1 VILTPRPVL
10 YAALA
15 VLVAFLPATGPALAQ
30 PSAAARFTR
39 LAGDVR
45 EADGHLYDARDDTGA
60 TMDAAQIVQP
70 PSGPYLAVY
79 HTALDDGR
87 FHAALATSTDLR
99 TWHREH
105 DFGPGTSQPSLAR
118 AEGSGGED
126 DGGVHSGDWVL
137 AYEKDPD
144 NHLEL
149 RSYPGLAALLAG
161 HRAHAFDA
169 PRTLS
174 RCSEGTPDLTSAHGT
189 TVELTGHYRAHCDT
203 DRQLTAVLHGFRA
216 WHTRPDQRLDH
227 AVRACG
233 PRGNIGDRTHL
244 RLAGQDLVLIEGQL
258 RPHDFGSW
266 RLYGY
271 DPRLGRAEP
280 VAVRTH
286 RGSHAFANPSA
297 TTITAPDGRRALLVS
312 VFVPGEGAAP
322 GEAGELLYWRDL

>member
-1 VILTPRPVL
+1 VIPAPRPVL

-15 VLVAFLPATGPALAQ
+15 ALVAFLPTASPVLAQ
-30 PSAAARFTR
+30 PSATARFTR

-45 EADGHLYDARDDTGA
+45 EADGHRYDARDDTGR

-87 FHAALATSTDLR
+87 FHAAIATSTDLR
-99 TWHREH
+99 TWHRRH
-105 DFGPGTSQPSLAR
+105 DFGPGTSQPSLAA
-118 AEGSGGED
+118 AEDSG
-126 DGGVHSGDWVL
+126 GDWVL

-149 RSYPGLAALLAG
+149 RSYSGLTALLTG
-161 HRAHAFDA
+161 RPERAFDA

-174 RCSEGTPDLTSAHGT
+174 HCAEGTPDITAARGR
-189 TVELTGHYRAHCDT
+189 TVELTGHYRARCDT

-216 WHTRPDQRLDH
+216 WRTRPDQRLDH

-233 PRGNIGDRTHL
+233 PRGNIGDRTSL
-244 RLAGQDLVLIEGQL
+244 RLAGRDLVLIEGQL
-258 RPHDFGSW
+258 RPDDFESW

-280 VAVRTH
+280 VALRTH

-297 TTITAPDGRRALLVS
+297 TTITTPDGRRALLVS
-312 VFVPGEGAAP
+312 VFVPREGAAP

>member
-1 VILTPRPVL
+1 MLHTPRPVL

-15 VLVAFLPATGPALAQ
+15 VLVALLPAASPVVAS
-30 PSAAARFTR
+30 PSAAARFTQ

-45 EADGHLYDARDDTGA
+45 RADGHLYDARDDTGR

-70 PSGPYLAVY
+70 PSGTGPYLAVY

-87 FHAALATSTDLR
+87 FHAAIATSTDLR
-99 TWHREH
+99 TWHRRH
-105 DFGPGTSQPSLAR
+105 DFGPGTSQPSLA
-118 AEGSGGED
+118 AAGGSD
-126 DGGVHSGDWVL
+126 GDWVL

-149 RSYPGLAALLAG
+149 RSYPGLSALLTG
-161 HRAHAFDA
+161 RPERAFDA

-174 RCSEGTPDLTSAHGT
+174 RCAEGTPDITAVRGG
-189 TVELTGHYRAHCDT
+189 TVELTGHYRAHCRT
-203 DRQLTAVLHGFRA
+203 DRQLTAVLHGFRD
-216 WHTRPDQRLDH
+216 WRTHPDQRLDH

-233 PRGNIGDRTHL
+233 PRGNIGDRSFL

-258 RPHDFGSW
+258 RAHDFGSW

-280 VAVRTH
+280 VTVRTH

-297 TTITAPDGRRALLVS
+297 TTITTPDGRRALLVS
-312 VFVPGEGAAP
+312 VFVPSEGAAP

>member
-15 VLVAFLPATGPALAQ
+15 ALVAFLPTAGPVLAQ

-39 LAGDVR
+39 LAGDIR
-45 EADGHLYDARDDTGA
+45 EADGHLYDARDDTGR
-60 TMDAAQIVQP
+60 TMDAAQIVQS

-87 FHAALATSTDLR
+87 FHAAIATSTDLR
-99 TWHREH
+99 TWHRRH
-105 DFGPGTSQPSLAR
+105 DFGPGTSQPSLAAEDSGAEDSG
-118 AEGSGGED
+118 AEG
-126 DGGVHSGDWVL
+126 SGDWVL

-161 HRAHAFDA
+161 RRERAFDA

-174 RCSEGTPDLTSAHGT
+174 RCAEGTPNIASAHGT

-216 WHTRPDQRLDH
+216 WRTRPDQRLDH

-233 PRGNIGDRTHL
+233 PRGNIGDRTFL

-258 RPHDFGSW
+258 RPDDFGSW

-280 VAVRTH
+280 VALRTH
-286 RGSHAFANPSA
+286 RGSHAFANPSV

-312 VFVPGEGAAP
+312 VFVPREGAAP
-322 GEAGELLYWRDL
+322 GEAGELIYWRDL

>member
-1 VILTPRPVL
+1 MIPAPRPVL

-15 VLVAFLPATGPALAQ
+15 ALVALLPTAGPVLAQ

-45 EADGHLYDARDDTGA
+45 EADGHLYDARDDTGR

-79 HTALDDGR
+79 HTALEDGR
-87 FHAALATSTDLR
+87 FHAAVATSTDLR
-99 TWHREH
+99 TWHRRH
-105 DFGPGTSQPSLAR
+105 DFGPGTSQPSLA
-118 AEGSGGED
+118 ATEDSG
-126 DGGVHSGDWVL
+126 GDWVL

-149 RSYPGLAALLAG
+149 RSYPGLTALLTG
-161 HRAHAFDA
+161 RPERSFDA

-174 RCSEGTPDLTSAHGT
+174 RCAEGTPDITAARGG
-189 TVELTGHYRAHCDT
+189 TVELTGHYRDRCDT

-216 WHTRPDQRLDH
+216 WRTHPDQRLDH

-233 PRGNIGDRTHL
+233 PRGNIGDRTSL
-244 RLAGQDLVLIEGQL
+244 RLAGHDLVLIEGQL
-258 RPHDFGSW
+258 RPDDFGSW

-286 RGSHAFANPSA
+286 RGSHALANPSA

-312 VFVPGEGAAP
+312 VFVPREGAAA
-322 GEAGELLYWRDL
+322 GEAGELLYWRNL